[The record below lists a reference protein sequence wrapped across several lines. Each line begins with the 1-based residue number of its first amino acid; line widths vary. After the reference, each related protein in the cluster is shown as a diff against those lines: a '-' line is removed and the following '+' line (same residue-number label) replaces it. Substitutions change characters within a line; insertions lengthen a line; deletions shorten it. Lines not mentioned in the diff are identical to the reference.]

1 MIETAKLIQQFVRTL
16 NERGLEP
23 LFDREVPPELRGKQL
38 SDISGMYEWRI
49 CSSEENPWVSPL
61 EEKLPFRFPPLYH
74 ELISGYRFAEFEI
87 GPIMFLANTG
97 TAVFNELADV
107 MFRDRN
113 LSPTLMKNG
122 LLQFGRQ
129 AGGGY
134 DPICFDMKRRV
145 KDDAPVVRIDHED
158 VLIRNRLRVLAEIAP
173 TFEHFVEQVIAG
185 RHSTR

>member
-1 MIETAKLIQQFVRTL
+1 MIETAKLIQQFVTTL

-49 CSSEENPWVSPL
+49 CSTEENPWVPPL
-61 EEKLPFRFPPLYH
+61 EEK
-74 ELISGYRFAEFEI
+74 A
-87 GPIMFLANTG
+87 G